1 MNLSIADAMVF
12 RDLLENKIEQLDEIL
27 STIKERSEL
36 VGEPLDEN
44 DEYQHD
50 CHRLSYYK
58 KMLSRI
64 QSYILVE
71 MSPSE
76 DPTTQGVT
84 MKYFDNLG
92 NEHKELTVVSRIGL
106 LTEDTV
112 GHYKGWYFFDQMGE
126 SHGPFSTFE
135 EAAKLLKRYVFSDEG
150 HAQPFKTTK
159 E

>member
-44 DEYQHD
+44 DEYQYD
-50 CHRLSYYK
+50 YHRLSYYK

-76 DPTTQGVT
+76 DPTT
-84 MKYFDNLG
+84 
-92 NEHKELTVVSRIGL
+92 KE
-106 LTEDTV
+106 
-112 GHYKGWYFFDQMGE
+112 
-126 SHGPFSTFE
+126 
-135 EAAKLLKRYVFSDEG
+135 
-150 HAQPFKTTK
+150 
-159 E
+159 